1 MTTERGLS
9 LVVPIFNEVGILDRL
24 IQQLHGLRNRV
35 DFMFEV
41 ILVDDG
47 SQDGTKEKLDQIA
60 EEKIRVIHHN
70 VNRGYGA
77 TLKTG
82 IRASRFLYV
91 AITDADGTYPNE
103 RIPELYRLALE
114 KNPDM
119 VVGAR
124 RGKKVNIPLVKR
136 PPKWVLNRLANYLVK
151 TEIPDLNSGLRVM
164 KKETLEKY
172 WNILPDGFSFTTTIT
187 LAVLKGGG
195 SIEYVPI
202 DYSKRVGRSKIRP
215 IYDTLNFLQM
225 IIRVVMYFDPLSVF
239 LPLGLI
245 LIGLSF
251 VVLFGSWYF
260 FARAMDVTFG
270 VTLMTGVVLIGIGML
285 ADFIDK
291 RVK

>member
-1 MTTERGLS
+1 MNKGGLS
-9 LVVPIFNEVGILDRL
+9 LVIPIFNEIGFLDNL
-24 IQQLHGLRNRV
+24 VTQLRELLSGVNFPL
-35 DFMFEV
+35 EV

-47 SQDGTKEKLDQIA
+47 SKDGSGEKLDRIA
-60 EEKIRVIHHN
+60 GGEIRVIHHN

-82 IRASRFLYV
+82 IRVSRFSYV
-91 AITDADGTYPNE
+91 AIADADGTYPND
-103 RIPELYRLALE
+103 RIPELYRLAQE
-114 KNPDM
+114 KNQDM

-151 TEIPDLNSGLRVM
+151 TEVPDLNSGLRVM

-225 IIRVVMYFDPLSVF
+225 IIRVVMYFDPLAVF

-245 LIGLSF
+245 LMGLSF

-260 FARAMDVTFG
+260 LAKAMDVTFG

-291 RVK
+291 RMR